1 MYRNSLIII
10 GLLFCF
16 TSCSGVKKT
25 QSALHSGNYDQAID
39 IAVDNLKTNK
49 NKKSKQDYV
58 VLLEEAFVKA
68 VESDEKKLK
77 LLKAD
82 NNPASLNE
90 IYNLYNNLDRRQE
103 IIKPLLPLK
112 VQNGNRNARFIFRDY
127 TNELIDS
134 KNKLSNHL
142 YLNAISLLKSNYKQ
156 QARTAHQDL
165 TYLNQINPNYKN
177 VRQLLDEAHFKG
189 TDFVIVKLMN
199 DTPIAI
205 PRRLEDDLLNFNA
218 YGLNNF
224 WTVYHT
230 QPDPKID
237 YNLEMLIRFRNID
250 VSPEQLK
257 ERIVINEKEIK
268 DGYNYVYDSKGNVKK
283 DSLGNDI
290 KKDKYIKIK
299 STVVEITQHKAAHV
313 TAQIDYV
320 DLKNNQLINSFPIAS
335 EFIFE
340 HHFATFRG
348 DRRALEAPYLD
359 WINRKFVPF
368 PSSEQMIYDTG
379 ENLKEKI
386 KLIIKRQ
393 KFK

>member
-10 GLLFCF
+10 SLLLSL

-49 NKKSKQDYV
+49 NKKNKQDYV

-68 VESDEKKLK
+68 VERDENRLK
-77 LLKAD
+77 LLKTD
-82 NNPASLNE
+82 SNPASLNE
-90 IYNLYNNLDRRQE
+90 IFTIYNNIDRRQE

-112 VQNGNRNARFIFRDY
+112 VQNGNRNAKFSFRDY
-127 TNELIDS
+127 THEIVDS

-142 YLNAISLLKSNYKQ
+142 YQQAISLLKSNYKD
-156 QARTAHQDL
+156 QARTAYQDL

-189 TDFVIVKLMN
+189 TNFVIVELIN
-199 DTPIAI
+199 DTPVAI

-230 QPDPKID
+230 QSDPKID
-237 YNLEMLIRFRNID
+237 YNLQMLIRFTNID
-250 VSPEQLK
+250 VSPEQIK

-268 DGYNYVYDSKGNVKK
+268 DGFTYVYDSKGNVKK

-299 STVVEITQHKAAHV
+299 STVIEIIQHKAAHIA
-313 TAQIDYV
+313 AQVEYI
-320 DLKNNQLINSFPIAS
+320 DLKNKQLINSFPVAS
-335 EFIFE
+335 EFKFE
-340 HHFATFRG
+340 NNFATFKG
-348 DRRALEAPYLD
+348 DRRALETPYID
-359 WINRKFVPF
+359 WINRKFIPF

-379 ENLKEKI
+379 EDLKEKI
-386 KLIIKRQ
+386 KAIIKRQ
-393 KFK
+393 KF